1 MAKDLVSSLGN
12 AELNAL
18 MAVQLNKLTEVNKS
32 LRELFEKNNCIDF
45 NSAYQSV
52 EMSAN
57 FMSKRNQLLD
67 ELSAILEVMD
77 KLRVAQ
83 QVLMKNRTNEQE

>member
-32 LRELFEKNNCIDF
+32 LSELFRENNCIDF
-45 NSAYQSV
+45 NSAYQNVGIST
-52 EMSAN
+52 N

-77 KLRVAQ
+77 RLRAAQ
-83 QVLMKNRTNEQE
+83 QALMKNRVNEQE

>member
-18 MAVQLNKLTEVNKS
+18 MAVQLQKFNTANKKLND
-32 LRELFEKNNCIDF
+32 LFQANNCIDF
-45 NSAYQSV
+45 NNAYRNADKT
-52 EMSAN
+52 EN
-57 FMSKRNQLLD
+57 FIDERNKLLD
-67 ELSAILEVMD
+67 ELSDVLEVMN

-83 QVLMKNRTNEQE
+83 QNLIKNQPKN